1 VEQVEKAFKFL
12 SSSNKYPPKEL
23 EHLNEED
30 WLLLE
35 DLLEGLEYEKKYSQ
49 IH

>member
-12 SSSNKYPPKEL
+12 NSLDRYPPNDL
-23 EHLNEED
+23 AHLNNED

-35 DLLEGLEYEKKYSQ
+35 DLLESLEYEKKYSQ